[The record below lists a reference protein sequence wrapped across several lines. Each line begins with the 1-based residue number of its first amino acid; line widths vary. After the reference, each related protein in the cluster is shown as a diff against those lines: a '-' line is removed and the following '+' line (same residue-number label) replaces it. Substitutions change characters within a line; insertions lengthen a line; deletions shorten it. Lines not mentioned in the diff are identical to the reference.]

1 MDTNRHSITFKNFDT
16 VNTVTIWDGPKTIL
30 TEIRQLCARYEQ
42 LLSKFHLDSDVW
54 KLNHAGG
61 TTVTVSPETA
71 RLLTLAKEY
80 ARRTEGVFDI
90 TIGSVNRHWNF
101 RDGIIPS
108 SAVLDQECKRIGF
121 DSLHISGCHASLPPH
136 WEIDLG
142 GIAKGY
148 ITDCIIQVLKRQQVS
163 RASVNLGGNVFVLG
177 PRPDGSPWRVGI
189 QAPGAP
195 VGSYCAAVLVQNASV
210 VTSGIYERGFDRN
223 HIRYH
228 HILDPRT
235 GMPSQ
240 SDLLAVTLITPQS
253 VDGDAYTT
261 ACLCMGSQWSRN
273 LCSSLPD
280 TRALFLMRTG
290 QLQWYG
296 PKDQFLFLTDR

>member
-1 MDTNRHSITFKNFDT
+1 MESNRHSITFENFDT
-16 VNTVTIWDGPKTIL
+16 VNTITIWDGPKAIL
-30 TEIRQLCARYEQ
+30 PKLRQLCAGFEQ
-42 LLSKFHLDSDVW
+42 LLSKFRQGSDIW

-61 TTVTVSPETA
+61 TAVTVAPETA
-71 RLLTLAKEY
+71 RLLVLAKEY
-80 ARRTEGVFDI
+80 ARRTGGVFDV

-108 SAVLDQECKRIGF
+108 SGVLDQECRRIGS
-121 DSLHISGCHASLPPH
+121 DSLQISGCQVSLPAH
-136 WEIDLG
+136 WEVDLG

-148 ITDCIIQVLKRQQVS
+148 ITDCIIQELKRRRVS
-163 RASVNLGGNVFVLG
+163 CASVNLGGNVFVLG
-177 PRPDGSPWRVGI
+177 SRPDGTPWRVGI

-195 VGSYCAAVLVQNASV
+195 VGSYCAAVLAENASV
-210 VTSGIYERGFDRN
+210 VTSGIYERGFDRD
-223 HIRYH
+223 HVRYH

-240 SDLLAVTLITPQS
+240 SDLLAVTLITPKS

-261 ACLCMGSQWSRN
+261 ACLCMGSQWSRD

-290 QLQWYG
+290 ELQWYG
-296 PKDQFLFLTDR
+296 PKEQFLPL